1 MTQVYDTENV
11 NQKEKYESDL
21 KKEIKKLQRYRDQ
34 IKTWYTPHAAS
45 PLTVLSSCLVSLAW
59 HHMLHRIGSSDIKDK
74 SQLMEARKS
83 VEREMERFKVTLPSK
98 SIMPHQSHA
107 GASPC

>member
-34 IKTWYTPHAAS
+34 IKTWYA
-45 PLTVLSSCLVSLAW
+45 
-59 HHMLHRIGSSDIKDK
+59 
-74 SQLMEARKS
+74 
-83 VEREMERFKVTLPSK
+83 
-98 SIMPHQSHA
+98 
-107 GASPC
+107 